1 MPSLQDLLKQ
11 RDDIERQIEE
21 TRKAE
26 RVKAMQQIHTLM
38 SDFGITVS
46 DLTARTAPKGKRA
59 TTTKKAAVKYRDP
72 ATGDSWSGRGLQPR
86 WLKAALAQGARL
98 GDFAV

>member
-1 MPSLQDLLKQ
+1 MTSLQDLLKQ
-11 RDDIERQIEE
+11 REDIDRQIEE

-26 RVKAMQQIHTLM
+26 RAKAMQQIRALM
-38 SDFGITVS
+38 SAFGIAAS
-46 DLTARTAPKGKRA
+46 DMTAKAAPKSKSA
-59 TTTKKAAVKYRDP
+59 PTKKAAIKYRNT
-72 ATGDSWSGRGLQPR
+72 ATGDTWSGRGLQPR